1 MRIDKIIQWG
11 VLKCGRSGVGGLPQI
26 KPNAYPYSSFPKCP
40 MRGSLVL
47 LQANLSAILTV
58 SSVSVIS
65 IKCISKK
72 LFGKLL
78 QHIVS
83 LTWSKWNDLSE
94 TENLSEPHQSVRALP
109 PSPPQIFVLKG
120 YIPSLL
126 LVFRRWVLSAY
137 YPFPIDESLKS

>member
-1 MRIDKIIQWG
+1 MRIYKIIQWG

-40 MRGSLVL
+40 MRGSIFGTSKPLGDL
-47 LQANLSAILTV
+47 N
-58 SSVSVIS
+58 SVQCVCDWW
-65 IKCISKK
+65 KCISKK
-72 LFGKLL
+72 LFWKLL

-83 LTWSKWNDLSE
+83 LTRSKWNDLSE

>member
-40 MRGSLVL
+40 MRGSLV
-47 LQANLSAILTV
+47 QANLSAILTV
-58 SSVSVIS
+58 SSVSVIDLW
-65 IKCISKK
+65 KCISKK

-83 LTWSKWNDLSE
+83 PTRSKWNDLSE

>member
-1 MRIDKIIQWG
+1 MRIYKIIQWG

-40 MRGSLVL
+40 MRGSIFGTSKPLG
-47 LQANLSAILTV
+47 NLN
-58 SSVSVIS
+58 SVQCVCDWW
-65 IKCISKK
+65 KCISKK
-72 LFGKLL
+72 LFWKLL

-83 LTWSKWNDLSE
+83 LTRSKWNDLSE

-109 PSPPQIFVLKG
+109 PSPPQIFVLKS

-126 LVFRRWVLSAY
+126 LVFRRWVSSTY

>member
-126 LVFRRWVLSAY
+126 LVFRRWVSSTY